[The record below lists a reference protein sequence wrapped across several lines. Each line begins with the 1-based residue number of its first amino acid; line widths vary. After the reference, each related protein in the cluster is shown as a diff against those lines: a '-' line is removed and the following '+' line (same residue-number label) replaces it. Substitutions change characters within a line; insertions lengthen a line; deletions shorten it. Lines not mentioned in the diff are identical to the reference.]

1 MNGTGIRGKV
11 ALVEDDDDLRR
22 ATAQMLSLTDY
33 EVTVFDRA
41 EPALAAIDE
50 AWDGVIVTDIRMPGM
65 SGVELFRTMHQR
77 DPELPVILVTGH
89 GDIGLAV
96 ETMKAGAWDFL
107 SKPFSPD
114 ALLAAVD
121 RALKAREL
129 ALENRRLK
137 AEAVME
143 YSSLLVGDSPAITRL
158 RAMIPALADTDLDIL
173 IEGETGTGK
182 ELFARLLHRAG
193 RRSRH
198 RLLIIN
204 CASLPPQLEEETFA
218 PAGAASLASANRGT
232 LVLDDLDLAPA
243 PLQAR
248 LIQLAEERVL
258 RSPGSREPLPLDIRI
273 IATAGTTPARA
284 EDAIAPALF
293 YRVAAVRLQM
303 PPLRDRRD
311 DIARLFAHHVGQVS
325 ARLRR
330 PIPDMTPAVSDHL
343 ATHAWPGN
351 VRELAYY
358 AERFVLGLVDQTG
371 PAATTAAGSGTDPG
385 KSLPERMDA
394 FEREAIVKAV
404 REANGEIGQ
413 AIAVVA
419 VPRKT
424 FYYRVKKL
432 GIDLSKLKKEK

>member
-65 SGVELFRTMHQR
+65 SGVELFRTMQQR

-89 GDIGLAV
+89 GDIGMAV

-158 RAMIPALADTDLDIL
+158 
-173 IEGETGTGK
+173 
-182 ELFARLLHRAG
+182 
-193 RRSRH
+193 
-198 RLLIIN
+198 
-204 CASLPPQLEEETFA
+204 
-218 PAGAASLASANRGT
+218 
-232 LVLDDLDLAPA
+232 
-243 PLQAR
+243 
-248 LIQLAEERVL
+248 
-258 RSPGSREPLPLDIRI
+258 
-273 IATAGTTPARA
+273 
-284 EDAIAPALF
+284 
-293 YRVAAVRLQM
+293 
-303 PPLRDRRD
+303 
-311 DIARLFAHHVGQVS
+311 
-325 ARLRR
+325 
-330 PIPDMTPAVSDHL
+330 
-343 ATHAWPGN
+343 
-351 VRELAYY
+351 
-358 AERFVLGLVDQTG
+358 
-371 PAATTAAGSGTDPG
+371 
-385 KSLPERMDA
+385 
-394 FEREAIVKAV
+394 
-404 REANGEIGQ
+404 
-413 AIAVVA
+413 
-419 VPRKT
+419 
-424 FYYRVKKL
+424 
-432 GIDLSKLKKEK
+432 